1 MLRLICGR
9 LTAGSHPESQRESAG
24 MRLTIFSRLVLGY
37 SLIFILILA
46 ISVYAIFRLQQ
57 FETVIESIQEIDNRM
72 LEYQKKL
79 SDSLL
84 SQMRYE
90 RKYVIGRD
98 RALYDQFLLA
108 SDDFK
113 NYVHQARHFAA
124 ALPQSQRLSRVKCYH
139 EGYQSLI
146 TEEMKFIQANQRYDQ
161 EWYKRRKETAVDHI
175 LKELEIMGAESQQN
189 TYEKIRKLGE
199 GGADARRWTIFV
211 SVLALLGVLTISFF
225 ITRSITKPISV
236 LIDKTREISNWV
248 FKGDL
253 KLSSPPEMREL
264 SQAFNSMCDR
274 LKAVDR
280 MKSDF
285 FSMVSHEL
293 RTPLTS
299 IMVGTSMLL
308 GGMGEERSEKEKEI
322 LDIITKESQ
331 RLIALVN
338 SILDLT
344 KMESGMMDYNF
355 TPTEMMPLIRQAIAE
370 IEPLAMAK
378 EIRFQINNPQN
389 LPVIQ
394 MDRERI
400 LQVLRNFIGNAVKFT
415 PAGGQVTVSAA
426 PKEGTL
432 KVCVK
437 DTGPGIP
444 KENLANIF
452 DKFQQG
458 PSQDSNLI
466 KGTGLGLAIAK
477 HIVAAHRGKIWAES
491 EAGQGSSFFFAL
503 PA

>member
-1 MLRLICGR
+1 
-9 LTAGSHPESQRESAG
+9 

-37 SLIFILILA
+37 LLIFIFVLA
-46 ISVYAIFRLQQ
+46 ISVYAIFQLQQ
-57 FETVIESIQEIDNRM
+57 FETVIQSIQEVDNRM

-98 RALYDQFLLA
+98 RALYDQFLLTR
-108 SDDFK
+108 DDFRK
-113 NYVHQARHFAA
+113 YMDQALLFAGTLA
-124 ALPQSQRLSRVKCYH
+124 PSQILRRVKGYH

-146 TEEMKFIQANQRYDQ
+146 AQEMKFVQANQPYDQ
-161 EWYKRRKETAVDHI
+161 DWYKQEKEKAVDHI
-175 LKELEIMGAESQQN
+175 LKELKTLAVESQQN
-189 TYEKIRKLGE
+189 TYDKIRKLGE
-199 GGADARRWTIFV
+199 RGADAQRWTIWV
-211 SVLALLGVLTISFF
+211 AMLALLGVLTVSFF

-248 FKGDL
+248 FQGDL
-253 KLSSPPEMREL
+253 NLSSPPEIKEL

-299 IMVGTSMLL
+299 IMVGTSMLS
-308 GGMGEERSEKEKEI
+308 GGIGEEISEKEKEI
-322 LDIITKESQ
+322 LDIISKESQ

-344 KMESGMMDYNF
+344 KMESGMMVFNF
-355 TPTEMMPLIRQAIAE
+355 TPTDMIPLIQQALVE

-378 EIRFQINNPQN
+378 EIRLQIDNPES
-389 LPVIQ
+389 LPVIR

-415 PAGGQVTVSAA
+415 PTGGQVIVSAVA
-426 PKEGTL
+426 KEGTL

-444 KENLANIF
+444 KENLATIF

-458 PSQDSNLI
+458 PRQDSNLM

-477 HIVAAHRGKIWAES
+477 HIIVAHRGEIWAES
-491 EAGQGSSFFFAL
+491 EAGQGSSFYFVL

>member
-1 MLRLICGR
+1 
-9 LTAGSHPESQRESAG
+9 

-37 SLIFILILA
+37 LLIFIMILA
-46 ISVYAIFRLQQ
+46 ISVYAIFQLQQ
-57 FETVIESIQEIDNRM
+57 FETVIHSIQGIDNRM

-113 NYVHQARHFAA
+113 NYMAEALFFAGT
-124 ALPQSQRLSRVKCYH
+124 LPQSQILSRVKGYH

-146 TEEMKFIQANQRYDQ
+146 TKEMKFIQANQPYDQ
-161 EWYKRRKETAVDHI
+161 EWYKQRKERAVDRI
-175 LKELEIMGAESQQN
+175 LKDLETMGAESQQN

-199 GGADARRWTIFV
+199 SGANARRWTIFV
-211 SVLALLGVLTISFF
+211 AMLALLGVLTISFF

-248 FKGDL
+248 FRGDL
-253 KLSSPPEMREL
+253 SLSSPPEMKEL

-274 LKAVDR
+274 LRAVDR

-308 GGMGEERSEKEKEI
+308 GGMGEERSQKEKEI
-322 LDIITKESQ
+322 LDIITRESQ

-344 KMESGMMDYNF
+344 KMEAGMMAFNF
-355 TPTEMMPLIRQAIAE
+355 TPTDVLPLIQQAITE

-378 EIRFQINNPQN
+378 EIRFQIANPQSV
-389 LPVIQ
+389 PVIK

-415 PAGGQVTVSAA
+415 PTGGQVTVSAVA
-426 PKEGTL
+426 KEGAL

-444 KENLANIF
+444 KENLATVF
-452 DKFQQG
+452 DKFQQA
-458 PSQDSNLI
+458 PRQSSNLI

-477 HIVAAHRGKIWAES
+477 QIIAAHRGKIWAES
-491 EAGQGSSFFFAL
+491 EAGQGSSFYFVL